1 MIIAKRQIKT
11 FMPLVNVRFGNKIY
25 GLVAPGYDMAHM
37 STKLKLMGVDVASI
51 KPKLLGAVLVG
62 DAKEYN
68 DLLQMMLNGLAL
80 PEVPES
86 LIMPGFEQSA
96 GKSGGSGVDLLPDSA
111 TIVHVI
117 TYQKRTSAKQLAMV
131 RPL

>member
-1 MIIAKRQIKT
+1 
-11 FMPLVNVRFGNKIY
+11 
-25 GLVAPGYDMAHM
+25 
-37 STKLKLMGVDVASI
+37 
-51 KPKLLGAVLVG
+51 
-62 DAKEYN
+62 

-111 TIVHVI
+111 TICSCNNVSKADI
-117 TYQKRTSAKQLAMV
+117 CQAISDGSTSLGALKKCTKAATACGGCA
-131 RPL
+131 PLVTQVLKSE